1 MRIGDTASVRL
12 SVKDRAT
19 PLSSSRVDVF
29 VLDAHNRQAVT
40 CTRVYGRLGLGV
52 CTVVCAE
59 EAFAVPASASR
70 WSTVQAIVPN
80 YSTEPDRY
88 VDAMLELIDRYHP
101 RIVLPGHDGSI
112 DVLRSRR
119 TDIERLTALPLASEQ
134 ALDTAV
140 SKAKT
145 LSLARSLGIAVPRS
159 VLVTGMEC
167 AASAIEDIG
176 TPAVIKP
183 LQSWVEQG
191 GVGTRLTSELV
202 TSVDGARR
210 ALERMLSSGC
220 HALVQEWLPGR
231 RDAVSLFY
239 ADDRVWARFAQTSY
253 REFPALGGVSVL
265 CESIPLL
272 DDIVEP
278 AEALVRAI
286 GLEGCSM
293 VEFRRD
299 SRGRPVLMEI
309 NPRIGGSVAL
319 AVRSGVNFPKMVYDW
334 ALGYPLME
342 PDTYQT
348 GRRLRWL
355 AGDIW
360 NLKTTFN
367 YQGLPDVLPG
377 RQAITTFFLDFLR
390 RPSALDLV
398 DLTDPRPAGVEL
410 KRSLVI
416 PYRQKLRNA
425 QLERRAARA
434 ERAKHVEKVVS
445 TK

>member
-1 MRIGDTASVRL
+1 MQL
-12 SVKDRAT
+12 SVKNGAR
-19 PLSSSRVDVF
+19 PPSSSRVDVF
-29 VLDAHNRQAVT
+29 VLDAHQRQAVT

-52 CTVVCAE
+52 CTVVCE
-59 EAFAVPASASR
+59 EDAFAVPASASR
-70 WSTVQAIVPN
+70 WCTAQATVPN
-80 YSTEPDRY
+80 YSTEPDHF
-88 VDAMLELIDRYHP
+88 VDTMLELIDRYHP
-101 RIVLPGHDGSI
+101 RVVLPGHDGSI

-134 ALDTAV
+134 ALDIAV

-145 LSLARSLGIAVPRS
+145 LSLAHSLGIAVPRS
-159 VLVTGMEC
+159 VLVTDTQC
-167 AASAIEDIG
+167 IASAIEDIG

-183 LQSWVEQG
+183 LHSWVEQG

-202 TSVDGARR
+202 TSVDGARQG
-210 ALERMLSSGC
+210 LERTLSGGC

-231 RDAVSLFY
+231 RDAVSLLY
-239 ADDRVWARFAQTSY
+239 AHGRVWARFAQTSY

-272 DDIVEP
+272 HDIVGP
-278 AEALVRAI
+278 AEALIRAI

-299 SRGRPVLMEI
+299 SRGSPVLMEI

-319 AVRSGVNFPKMVYDW
+319 AVRSGVNFPKLVYDW
-334 ALGYPLME
+334 ALGHPLME
-342 PDTYQT
+342 PGAYQI

-410 KRSLVI
+410 RRSLVI
-416 PYRQKLRNA
+416 PFRQKLRKA
-425 QLERRAARA
+425 QLKQRAARA
-434 ERAKHVEKVVS
+434 ERAKHVEKVVR
-445 TK
+445 TI